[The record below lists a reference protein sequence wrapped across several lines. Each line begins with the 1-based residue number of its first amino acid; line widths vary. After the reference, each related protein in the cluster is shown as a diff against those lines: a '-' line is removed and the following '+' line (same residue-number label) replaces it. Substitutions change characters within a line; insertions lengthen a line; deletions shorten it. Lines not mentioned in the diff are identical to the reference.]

1 VTRAT
6 LLTRVMALA
15 AWMCVASAVLDA
27 VLPVPESVLGILLVG
42 AGVLLRLRTSGG
54 AARHAGLVAAVLF
67 FGVRAALAVARSDPD
82 AAFAGPAAMP
92 FSPVLRDGAVWG
104 PALVGA
110 VLVAISPRVAAWVGL
125 EAGGS
130 RAAMRRVERALGGA
144 AGPGADVSLALL
156 GLDASDAAAMSRL
169 DESLAVDLAPSDSV
183 AEYGPLERLVVLRG
197 VSAAELGPGAAR
209 LCAVSTGRTGRPV
222 RAALATIPAG
232 RPRPRHLLDRLDLA
246 LAICRSAGATVAWAA
261 GADGS
266 ERSSLPA
273 PDTSRS

>member
-1 VTRAT
+1 
-6 LLTRVMALA
+6 MALV
-15 AWMCVASAVLDA
+15 AWMCVASAILDA
-27 VLPVPESVLGILLVG
+27 LLPVPESVLGILLVG
-42 AGVLLRLRTSGG
+42 AAVLLRVRTAGG

-156 GLDASDAAAMSRL
+156 GVDASDAAAMSRL

-209 LCAVSTGRTGRPV
+209 LCAVSTSRTGRPV

-232 RPRPRHLLDRLDLA
+232 RPRPRRLLDRLDLA

-266 ERSSLPA
+266 ERSTLPAPA

>member
-169 DESLAVDLAPSDSV
+169 DEALAGDLAPSDAV
-183 AEYGPLERLVVLRG
+183 TEYGPLERLVVLRG
-197 VSAAELGPGAAR
+197 VSAAELELGAAH
-209 LCAVSTGRTGRPV
+209 LCAMSAGRAGRPV
-222 RAALATIPAG
+222 RAALATFHPNGSA
-232 RPRPRHLLDRLDLA
+232 PRHLLDQLELE
-246 LAICRSAGATVAWAA
+246 LAICRAGGATVAWTA
-261 GADGS
+261 GADSSDGATPS
-266 ERSSLPA
+266 EA
-273 PDTSRS
+273 DTSRS